1 MTILGWVEDGIIAGV
16 VAVGAAWGTVRTT
29 LYYHSKRVDKM
40 EQDTNKRM
48 DGLKEDSEK
57 QFSKL
62 EAAMTALAEAQR
74 KCLEGCFSSRQK
86 SLAMSIWNY
95 LRTEDG
101 VDNFL
106 RISVYEKNHTILED
120 KVDAL
125 SEKIDDNMNQ
135 RNAHDDKMSE
145 KMDRILE
152 KVSG

>member
-62 EAAMTALAEAQR
+62 EAAIEILANTQ
-74 KCLEGCFSSRQK
+74 KLCLEGCFSSRQK
-86 SLAMSIWNY
+86 SLAIPIWRY
-95 LRTEDG
+95 LRTENG
-101 VDNFL
+101 EDNFL
-106 RISVYEKNHTILED
+106 RVPVYEKNHTALED
-120 KVDAL
+120 KLDAL
-125 SEKIDDNMNQ
+125 YEKIEDNIKF
-135 RNAHDDKMSE
+135 RNDHDNRMTE
-145 KMDRILE
+145 KMDKILE
-152 KVSG
+152 KVS